1 MQLLRGA
8 QIQVCRFIP
17 GLLAAVRQTKQ
28 TKQSWQQFPGR
39 LAGRGSN
46 KVTQVLVKDTTV
58 VLISLVIQVNAAWPQ
73 HAGIVVKILRIEG
86 VRVSLGLPI

>member
-1 MQLLRGA
+1 MQLLCGA
-8 QIQVCRFIP
+8 QIQVCKFIP
-17 GLLAAVRQTKQ
+17 ALLAAVRQ

-58 VLISLVIQVNAAWPQ
+58 VLISLVIQVNAEPPEWTC
-73 HAGIVVKILRIEG
+73 G
-86 VRVSLGLPI
+86 VASTCRDSHDNTEE